1 MDPSAAATTFRTLR
15 DLMRHAVTRFQ
26 QAGLAYGHGSDNAY
40 DEAAYLL
47 LHTLHLPPD
56 RLEPF
61 LDARLL
67 PDEVAA
73 LLQVIDRRVTER
85 LPAAYIT
92 HEAWLRDYRFY
103 VDERAIVPR
112 SHIAELILE
121 GVASSHQ
128 DPEFVS
134 SCLDL
139 CTGSGCLAILLALA
153 YPDASVDAVD
163 LSPDALEVARRNVAD
178 YGLEKRV
185 RLVESDLFAGLKN
198 RQYQIIVSN
207 PPYVGAADM
216 AALPPEYR
224 HEPDMALAGGED
236 GLDVVRRI
244 LAASRRHLAAEGI
257 LIVEVGSGREQV
269 EAAFPD
275 LDFTWL
281 ETSAGGDPVF
291 LLERDQ
297 LPG

>member
-1 MDPSAAATTFRTLR
+1 MSMEHASATFRTLR
-15 DLMRHAVTRFQ
+15 DLLRHAVTRFQ
-26 QAGLAYGHGSDNAY
+26 QAQLAYGHGNDNAY

-47 LHTLHLPPD
+47 LHALHLPLD

-67 PDEVAA
+67 PDEIAA
-73 LLQVIDRRVTER
+73 LLRVIDRRVSER

-92 HEAWLRDYRFY
+92 REAWLRDYRFY
-103 VDERAIVPR
+103 VDERVIVPR

-121 GVASSHQ
+121 GVTSSHQ

-153 YPDASVDAVD
+153 YPDASVDAVE
-163 LSPDALEVARRNVAD
+163 LSGEALEVARRNVAD
-178 YGLEKRV
+178 YGLQARV
-185 RLVESDLFAGLKN
+185 NLVQSDLFAGLAG

-207 PPYVGAADM
+207 PPYVDASDM
-216 AALPPEYR
+216 AALPEEYR
-224 HEPDMALAGGED
+224 HEPRMALEGGED
-236 GLDVVRRI
+236 GLDIVRGI
-244 LAASRRHLAAEGI
+244 LAGARDHLSPEGI
-257 LIVEVGSGREQV
+257 LIVEVGSGRERV

-275 LDFTWL
+275 LEFIWL

>member
-1 MDPSAAATTFRTLR
+1 MDSGAATRFDTLR
-15 DLMRHAVTRFQ
+15 DLLRYAVTCFERAQ
-26 QAGLAYGHGSDNAY
+26 LAYGHGSQNAY

-47 LHTLHLPPD
+47 LRTLHLPLD

-73 LLQVIDRRVTER
+73 VLQVIERRVTQR

-92 HEAWLRDYRFY
+92 REAWLGDYRFY
-103 VDERAIVPR
+103 IDERAIVPR
-112 SHIAELILE
+112 SHIAELILQ

-139 CTGSGCLAILLALA
+139 CTGSGCLAVLLALA
-153 YPDASVDAVD
+153 YPDAVIDAVD
-163 LSPDALEVARRNVAD
+163 VSHDALEVAQRNVAD
-178 YGLEKRV
+178 YALQARV
-185 RLVESDLFAGLKN
+185 RLIQSDLFAALSG
-198 RQYQIIVSN
+198 RQYQVIVSN
-207 PPYVGAADM
+207 PPYVSAEDM
-216 AALPPEYR
+216 AALPQEYR
-224 HEPDMALAGGED
+224 HEPAMALAGGTD
-236 GLDVVRRI
+236 GLDLVRRI
-244 LAASRRHLAAEGI
+244 LAQARAHLAPEGI
-257 LIVEVGSGREQV
+257 LLVEIGSGRERL
-269 EAAFPD
+269 EAAFPE

-297 LPG
+297 LPD

>member
-1 MDPSAAATTFRTLR
+1 MDSGAAARLDTLR
-15 DLMRHAVTRFQ
+15 DLLRYAVTCFERAQ
-26 QAGLAYGHGSDNAY
+26 LAYGHGSQNAY

-47 LHTLHLPPD
+47 LRTLHLPLD

-73 LLQVIDRRVTER
+73 VLQVIERRVTQR

-92 HEAWLRDYRFY
+92 REAWLGDYRFY
-103 VDERAIVPR
+103 IDERAIVPR
-112 SHIAELILE
+112 SHIAELILQ

-153 YPDASVDAVD
+153 YPDATIDAVD
-163 LSPDALEVARRNVAD
+163 LSQDALEVAQRNVAD
-178 YGLEKRV
+178 YALQARV
-185 RLVESDLFAGLKN
+185 RLIQSDLFAALPG
-198 RQYQIIVSN
+198 RQYQVIVSN
-207 PPYVGAADM
+207 PPYVSAEDM
-216 AALPPEYR
+216 AALPQEYL
-224 HEPDMALAGGED
+224 HEPAMALAGGTD
-236 GLDVVRRI
+236 GLDLVRRI
-244 LAASRRHLAAEGI
+244 LAQARVHLAPEGI
-257 LIVEVGSGREQV
+257 LLVEIGSGRERL
-269 EAAFPD
+269 EAAFPE

-297 LPG
+297 LPD

>member
-1 MDPSAAATTFRTLR
+1 MTTAAADTLKTLR
-15 DLMRHAVTRFQ
+15 DLLRYAVTRFE
-26 QAGLAYGHGSDNAY
+26 QAQLAYGHGNQNAY

-47 LHTLHLPPD
+47 LHCLHLPID
-56 RLEPF
+56 RLDPF

-67 PDEVAA
+67 PDEITA

-92 HEAWLRDYRFY
+92 REAWLGDYRFY
-103 VDERAIVPR
+103 VDERVIVPR
-112 SHIAELILE
+112 SHIAELILQ
-121 GVASSHQ
+121 GVTSSHQ

-134 SCLDL
+134 RCLDL

-153 YPDASVDAVD
+153 YPDATVDAVD
-163 LSPDALEVARRNVAD
+163 LSAQALEVARRNVDD
-178 YGLEKRV
+178 YALQERV
-185 RLVESDLFAGLKN
+185 ELVESDLFAGLGG

-207 PPYVGAADM
+207 PPYVDAAEMD
-216 AALPPEYR
+216 ALPQEYR
-224 HEPDMALAGGED
+224 HEPAMALAGGED
-236 GLDVVRRI
+236 GLDLVRRI
-244 LAASRRHLAAEGI
+244 LAKARKHLAPDGI
-257 LIVEVGSGREQV
+257 LIVEVGSGRERV
-269 EAAFPD
+269 EAAFPT

-297 LPG
+297 LPD

>member
-1 MDPSAAATTFRTLR
+1 MSMEHASATFRTLR
-15 DLMRHAVTRFQ
+15 DLLRHAVTRFQ
-26 QAGLAYGHGSDNAY
+26 QAQLAYGHGNDNAY

-47 LHTLHLPPD
+47 LHALHLPLD

-67 PDEVAA
+67 PDEIAA
-73 LLQVIDRRVTER
+73 LLRVIDRRVSER

-92 HEAWLRDYRFY
+92 REAWLRDYRFY
-103 VDERAIVPR
+103 VDERVIVPR

-121 GVASSHQ
+121 GVTSSHQ

-139 CTGSGCLAILLALA
+139 CTGSGCLAVLLALA

-163 LSPDALEVARRNVAD
+163 LSGEALEVARQNVTD
-178 YGLEKRV
+178 YGLQARV
-185 RLVESDLFAGLKN
+185 NLVQSDLFAGLAG

-207 PPYVGAADM
+207 PPYVDASDM
-216 AALPPEYR
+216 AALPQEYR
-224 HEPDMALAGGED
+224 HEPRMALEGGED
-236 GLDVVRRI
+236 GLDIVRGI
-244 LAASRRHLAAEGI
+244 LAGARDHLAPEGI
-257 LIVEVGSGREQV
+257 LIVEVGSGRERV

-275 LDFTWL
+275 LEFIWL

>member
-1 MDPSAAATTFRTLR
+1 MSMEHASATFRTLR
-15 DLMRHAVTRFQ
+15 DLLRHAVTRFQ
-26 QAGLAYGHGSDNAY
+26 QAQLAYGHGNDNAY

-47 LHTLHLPPD
+47 LHALHLPLD

-67 PDEVAA
+67 PDEIAA
-73 LLQVIDRRVTER
+73 LLRVIDRRVSER

-92 HEAWLRDYRFY
+92 REAWLRDYRFY
-103 VDERAIVPR
+103 VDERVIVPR

-121 GVASSHQ
+121 GVTSSHQ

-163 LSPDALEVARRNVAD
+163 LSGEALEVARRNVAD
-178 YGLEKRV
+178 YGLQARV
-185 RLVESDLFAGLKN
+185 NLVQSDLFAGLAG

-207 PPYVGAADM
+207 PPYVDASDM
-216 AALPPEYR
+216 AALPQEYR
-224 HEPDMALAGGED
+224 HEPRMALEGGED
-236 GLDVVRRI
+236 GLDIVRGI
-244 LAASRRHLAAEGI
+244 LAGARDHLAPEGI
-257 LIVEVGSGREQV
+257 LIVEVGSGRERV

-275 LDFTWL
+275 LEFIWL

>member
-1 MDPSAAATTFRTLR
+1 MDSGAAAARLDTLR
-15 DLMRHAVTRFQ
+15 DLLRYAVTCFE
-26 QAGLAYGHGSDNAY
+26 QARLAYGHGSQNAY

-47 LHTLHLPPD
+47 LRTLHLPLD

-73 LLQVIDRRVTER
+73 VLQVIERRVTQR

-92 HEAWLRDYRFY
+92 REAWLGDYRFY
-103 VDERAIVPR
+103 IDERAIVPR
-112 SHIAELILE
+112 SHIAELILQ
-121 GVASSHQ
+121 GVTSSHQ

-153 YPDASVDAVD
+153 YPDATIDAVD
-163 LSPDALEVARRNVAD
+163 VSREALEVAQRNVAD
-178 YGLEKRV
+178 YALQARV
-185 RLVESDLFAGLKN
+185 RLVESDLFSALAG

-207 PPYVGAADM
+207 PPYVSAEDM
-216 AALPPEYR
+216 AALPQEYR
-224 HEPDMALAGGED
+224 HEPAMALEGGTD
-236 GLDVVRRI
+236 GLDLVRRI
-244 LAASRRHLAAEGI
+244 LAQARMHLAPEGI
-257 LIVEVGSGREQV
+257 LLVEIGSGRERL
-269 EAAFPD
+269 EAAFPE

-297 LPG
+297 LPD